1 VLIVKPSLPRSL
13 HYFLWVLAFFCSA
26 SSARAWGC
34 KGHQTVALIA
44 EKHMTPEARE
54 FVEKILK
61 ENPIDPQTKRYCGIF
76 AHSAL
81 ADGSTWPDDV
91 RNEVKN
97 GPWHY
102 IDIPRGA
109 PHQPPESFCGT
120 EGCATKAIS
129 EQWAIVKDK
138 NAQPRKRAEALR
150 YLTHFVGDL
159 HMPLH
164 ASTNNDQGGNCVPV
178 NYFHRHAHE
187 RADGH
192 GSFVPNLHA
201 LWDTSILER
210 DMEGADPQ
218 EYADML
224 DLLFS
229 PEEENWLKAGVHP
242 ADWAWESHDLA
253 ESFVY
258 GELVPKIPTEAPAT
272 VHSCNDDN
280 HVGQRLLQMHVYAGQ
295 AYQES
300 SAPVVEQRI
309 EQAGVRLAMMLNEA
323 ASSVK

>member
-1 VLIVKPSLPRSL
+1 VKFPFLPLL
-13 HYFLWVLAFFCSA
+13 HCFFCLLVFFGSA
-26 SSARAWGC
+26 NSARAWGC

-54 FVEKILK
+54 FAEKLLK
-61 ENPIDPQTKRYCGIF
+61 ESPIDAQTKRYCGFF
-76 AHSAL
+76 AQSAL

-91 RNEVKN
+91 RNQAKN

-109 PHQPPESFCGT
+109 QRQPLESFCGA
-120 EGCATKAIS
+120 EGCVTKAIA
-129 EQWAIVKDK
+129 EQWMILKDK
-138 NAQPRKRAEALR
+138 TAEPRKRAEALR

-164 ASTNNDQGGNCVPV
+164 ASTNNDEGGNCVPV
-178 NYFHRHAHE
+178 HYFRRRAHE
-187 RADGH
+187 RGEGH

-201 LWDTSILER
+201 IWDTSILER
-210 DMEGADPQ
+210 DMEGAEPQ

-224 DLLFS
+224 DLMFT
-229 PEEENWLKAGVHP
+229 PEEEIWLKAGVHVE
-242 ADWAWESHDLA
+242 DWAWESNALA
-253 ESFVY
+253 EGFVY
-258 GELVPKIPTEAPAT
+258 GELVPKIAVETPVV

-300 SAPVVEQRI
+300 SAPIVQQRI
-309 EQAGVRLAMMLNEA
+309 EQAGVRLAIMLNEA
-323 ASSVK
+323 ASSAK